1 MTEICEPPWPA
12 GLPSEPLGST
22 DLAPLGWTDRWS
34 ALLHEVTE
42 DGAAPGRVVRHD
54 GIRVLVAMP
63 EVVSLPMRDGI
74 EAPVV
79 GDWVAVA
86 DGAVVEVLPRTSLL
100 RRSDAEGERAQA
112 LAANV
117 DVLLIVCGLDRP
129 VRHGRIQRAVALA
142 WDAGAT
148 PVVVLA
154 KADLVEDAEAA
165 AEAARRAVVG
175 VDILVVA
182 ARQGA
187 GVEEVRMLARDRTV
201 VLLGESGAG
210 KSTLVN
216 ALIGE
221 DVAATGDVR
230 AGDSKGRH
238 TTTTR
243 QLHPLPGGGVLLDSP
258 GIRAVGLWV
267 DPEAVDAVFPEI
279 EALTADCRFADC
291 AHQGDLGCAVAAAVE
306 TGALAR
312 ERYDAWDGMRREA
325 VATSRADH
333 ERRRQ
338 ERRFGRVAKEAQRL
352 KRGRRPEGT

>member
-1 MTEICEPPWPA
+1 MEFPE
-12 GLPSEPLGST
+12 LG
-22 DLAPLGWTDRWS
+22 PLGWNDRWS
-34 ALLHEVTE
+34 ALLHDVP
-42 DGAAPGRVVRHD
+42 GAAPGRVVRHD
-54 GIRVLVAMP
+54 GIRVMVAMP
-63 EVVSLPMRDGI
+63 DIVSLPMRDNL

-86 DGAVVEVLPRTSLL
+86 DDVVVAVLARTSLL

-129 VRHGRIQRAVALA
+129 VRHGRIQRAAALA

-148 PVVVLA
+148 PVVVLT
-154 KADLVEDAEAA
+154 KADLVEDSEAQ

-175 VDILVVA
+175 VDVLLVA
-182 ARQGA
+182 ATRGD
-187 GVEEVRMLARDRTV
+187 GVDEIRSLARDRTV

-243 QLHPLPGGGVLLDSP
+243 MLHPLPGGGVLLDSP

-267 DPEAVDAVFPEI
+267 GPEAVDAVFPEI
-279 EALTADCRFADC
+279 EELTAGCRFADC
-291 AHQGDLGCAVAAAVE
+291 SHQGDLGCAVAAAVE
-306 TGALAR
+306 SGALAQ

-325 VATSRADH
+325 IATSRTEH
-333 ERRRQ
+333 ERRRLGRQ
-338 ERRFGRVAKEAQRL
+338 FGRLGKEAQRI
-352 KRGRRPEGT
+352 KRGRP